1 MVEKPKEYPWSTYR
15 AKVGLVDSEA
25 IDTDPCYQALGR
37 TQDERASSYRAWVC
51 DAISEGEWD
60 QIRAAVLRG
69 QLTGT
74 YVSLSDL
81 RNLQKFWIVPQLQ
94 I

>member
-1 MVEKPKEYPWSTYR
+1 M
-15 AKVGLVDSEA
+15 
-25 IDTDPCYQALGR
+25 
-37 TQDERASSYRAWVC
+37 AWVC

-81 RNLQKFWIVPQLQ
+81 RNLQKSWIVPQLQ